1 MRAFFHPDQSL
12 HDPQQFMQVG
22 RIREPKD
29 LPSRT
34 EALLGALKQRGIAP
48 EQPADYGTAP
58 ALTIH
63 TRSYLDFLQSAFER
77 WRQVPEAGPEV
88 LPNVSPYWNGAPGM
102 AQRPP
107 CRSDWIVAEAGY
119 YLGDMAVP
127 IGPETWRSALR
138 SNHTAVAAADA
149 VIAGEAAAYALCRP
163 SGHHARADRATGFCY
178 LNNSATAAERLRQ
191 RFGKVAVLD
200 VDAHHGDGTQEI
212 FYRRNDVLTVSIHVD
227 PNSYY
232 PYYIGYADERG
243 HGEGEGYNI
252 NLPLPPKSDDAAFHR
267 AVDAALV
274 QVKDFGAEAL
284 VLALGYDSHREDPIG
299 LLDVSTA
306 GFRGIGERIAAAGL
320 PVVVVQEGGYQ
331 ISVIGDCLGQFLDG
345 LVGSPS
351 KAG

>member
-48 EQPADYGTAP
+48 EQPSDYGTVP
-58 ALTIH
+58 ALAVH
-63 TRSYLDFLQSAFER
+63 TQSYLDFLQSAFER
-77 WRQVPEAGPEV
+77 WREVPEAGPEV
-88 LPNVSPYWNGAPGM
+88 LPNVSPYWNGRPDM
-102 AQRPP
+102 PHRPP
-107 CRSDWIVAEAGY
+107 CRSNWIVAEAGY

-127 IGPETWRSALR
+127 IGPNTWRSALR

-149 VIAGEAAAYALCRP
+149 VIAGEAVTYALCRP

-178 LNNSATAAERLRQ
+178 LNNAAIVAERLRQ

-212 FYRRNDVLTVSIHVD
+212 FYSRNDVLTVSIHVD
-227 PNSYY
+227 PNTYY

-243 HGEGEGYNI
+243 HGEGEGCNV
-252 NLPLPPKSDDAAFHR
+252 NLALAPKSNDAAFHQ
-267 AVDAALV
+267 AVDTALERAR
-274 QVKDFGAEAL
+274 DFGAEAL
-284 VLALGYDSHREDPIG
+284 VVALGFDSHRDDPIG

-306 GFRGIGERIAAAGL
+306 GFRGIGERVRATGL
-320 PVVVVQEGGYQ
+320 PTVVVQEGGYQ

-345 LVGSPS
+345 LLDSSPT
-351 KAG
+351 AR

>member
-34 EALLGALKQRGIAP
+34 EALLGALKQRDIAP

-63 TRSYLDFLQSAFER
+63 TQSYLDFLQSAFER

-127 IGPETWRSALR
+127 VGPNTWRSALR
-138 SNHTAVAAADA
+138 SNHSAVAAADA

-243 HGEGEGYNI
+243 HGEGDGCNI
-252 NLPLPPKSDDAAFHR
+252 NLPLPPKSNDAAFHQ
-267 AVDAALV
+267 AVDTALA

-306 GFRGIGERIAAAGL
+306 GCRVAGRRGPGGRL
-320 PVVVVQEGGYQ
+320 PDL
-331 ISVIGDCLGQFLDG
+331 GDRRLPRRVPGRTARCLGQGPLN
-345 LVGSPS
+345 PS
-351 KAG
+351 ASHSKE